1 MLHTGSYA
9 KSYINVDHQWKR
21 NWKLCIGSKV
31 MAKTKSGV
39 KFWPFPLYFGPF
51 LERKWPFQRQHFPWV
66 PRAHPYIF
74 GISRTRRMGKQ
85 TELIVKMTFDF
96 FWAPLLDRIKQFN
109 LTGVAGKAELSS
121 ICYKVSSPP
130 VLGWWSD
137 LHILPMSVGEGKIP
151 IRALQ
156 EYKPDCLRKVHIRA
170 CNYKHIL
177 NFILAPSSLQL
188 KELFLGS

>member
-1 MLHTGSYA
+1 MVFSWKHRALYVSYWTTQNVWFPFGIPLHTVTQFKQQPG
-9 KSYINVDHQWKR
+9 KSCTVWGASAAY
-21 NWKLCIGSKV
+21 C
-31 MAKTKSGV
+31 
-39 KFWPFPLYFGPF
+39 F
-51 LERKWPFQRQHFPWV
+51 
-66 PRAHPYIF
+66 HP
-74 GISRTRRMGKQ
+74 SQ
-85 TELIVKMTFDF
+85 DLD
-96 FWAPLLDRIKQFN
+96 LDRIKQFN

-130 VLGWWSD
+130 IPGWWSD

>member
-1 MLHTGSYA
+1 MVFSWKHRALYVSYWTTQNVWLPFGIPLHTVTQFKQQPG
-9 KSYINVDHQWKR
+9 KSCTVWGASAAY
-21 NWKLCIGSKV
+21 C
-31 MAKTKSGV
+31 
-39 KFWPFPLYFGPF
+39 F
-51 LERKWPFQRQHFPWV
+51 
-66 PRAHPYIF
+66 HP
-74 GISRTRRMGKQ
+74 SQ
-85 TELIVKMTFDF
+85 DLD
-96 FWAPLLDRIKQFN
+96 LDRIKQFN

-177 NFILAPSSLQL
+177 NFILAPSSLRL

>member
-1 MLHTGSYA
+1 MVNINVVFDFRFKKKNLRRWDGSVGCGFYVVGGWVYYSDNNATSWLHLASWNLPDSQLSWESKMEPSVA
-9 KSYINVDHQWKR
+9 KSCTVWGASAAY
-21 NWKLCIGSKV
+21 C
-31 MAKTKSGV
+31 
-39 KFWPFPLYFGPF
+39 F
-51 LERKWPFQRQHFPWV
+51 
-66 PRAHPYIF
+66 HP
-74 GISRTRRMGKQ
+74 SQDLDR
-85 TELIVKMTFDF
+85 
-96 FWAPLLDRIKQFN
+96 DRIKQFN